1 MADRQ
6 DQFRGFGL
14 LTSSFGLPAIIIRVP
29 HNLRHMQLQRKL
41 NILILTLLVT
51 GISSCNTNPPI
62 SKHSESNY
70 NVPLSLHPV
79 NPHYFLFRGNPE
91 VLIGSTEHYGAV
103 MNLDFDY
110 IKYLNEL
117 KASGLNVT
125 RTFTGFYVEPAG
137 AFGIK
142 KNTMAP
148 ASGRFICPWSRSSQP
163 GYANGGNRFDLSV
176 WDESYFTR
184 LKDFIGEAGKR
195 NIIVEL
201 DLFSN
206 IYDTVQWKLSP
217 LYYSNNVNSLLIIKD
232 WKEVLSLRH
241 PDLLAIQVKM
251 AKKIVSELKDFDNLY
266 YEVCNEPYFGDT
278 LALRDWEGYMT
289 GIVAEAEKD
298 FSHKHLISNNI
309 ANGSRLVSEPR
320 ANVSVYNFH
329 YAHPP
334 VTVAINYPM
343 NLVIGDNETGFDG
356 ISDATYRREAWDF
369 IMAGGAIFNNLDYSF
384 TTDNEDGSFV
394 IEEGQPGGGGKTL
407 RGQLKILSDFIRDI
421 DFINMKPAEEDLVK
435 IPGNSDTGLRALAG
449 TDNSFAIYLS
459 RKTNLAAKEEIQVD
473 LKQGTYS
480 FILVDTRTGEKR
492 VEANINHKGGWINLS
507 VPEFTEDIALRIVRT
522 K

>member
-1 MADRQ
+1 LNI
-6 DQFRGFGL
+6 L
-14 LTSSFGLPAIIIRVP
+14 LSTSVFGLPTLIVFVTL
-29 HNLRHMQLQRKL
+29 NYRHMYLQGKL
-41 NILILTLLVT
+41 NLLIMTLFVIT
-51 GISSCNTNPPI
+51 FSSCSSNTQTRKP
-62 SKHSESNY
+62 SESN
-70 NVPLSLHPV
+70 NIVPLSLNPE
-79 NPHYFLFRGNPE
+79 NPHYFLFRGNPT

-110 IKYLNEL
+110 VKYLNEL
-117 KASGLNVT
+117 QSSGLNVT

-142 KNTMAP
+142 KNTLAP
-148 ASGRFICPWSRSSQP
+148 APERFICPWKRSTVA
-163 GYANGGNRFDLSV
+163 GYSNGGNRFDLST

-195 NIIVEL
+195 NIVVEL

-206 IYDTVQWKLSP
+206 IYDTIQWKLSP
-217 LYYSNNVNSLLIIKD
+217 LYYCNNVNRLLIIKD

-241 PDLLAIQVKM
+241 PEILDVQVKM
-251 AKKIVSELKDFDNLY
+251 VRKIVSELKDFDNLY
-266 YEVCNEPYFGDT
+266 YEICNEPYFGDT

-334 VTVAINYPM
+334 GTVQINYPL
-343 NLVIGDNETGFDG
+343 NRVIGDNETGFDG

-369 IMAGGAIFNNLDYSF
+369 ITAGGAIFNNLDYSF
-384 TTDNEDGSFV
+384 TTDNEDGTFV

-407 RGQLKILSDFIRDI
+407 RSQLKILAEFMKGM
-421 DFINMKPAEEDLVK
+421 DFINMKPAGEELVK
-435 IPGNSDTGLRALAG
+435 LTNRSNTSLRVLAG
-449 TDNSFAIYLS
+449 DSNTVAVYLS

-473 LKQGTYS
+473 LTPGTYS
-480 FILVDTRTGEKR
+480 FTRVDTRTGEIS
-492 VEANINHKGGWINLS
+492 VEAISNHKGGWINLS
-507 VPEFTEDIALRIVRT
+507 VPEFTEDTALRIVRA